1 MAFGAIV
8 GVAAVLLLSFLLA
21 NVIATIMA
29 RARDVRVESKRNTLA
44 AAASARAPGTR
55 FPVTIITGFLGAGKT
70 VLLNRILSNPQGKR
84 ICVIENEAGAVSID
98 HALIAGTRT
107 AAGTGAVSVTVLKN
121 GCMCCTGGGSGD
133 ELERTLDKLLA
144 ALGNDASTPA
154 PFDHVI
160 VETSG
165 LVDPAPLIQTFFRCG
180 RPCAYLLVWVWWSAR
195 ACVPPLLCC

>member
-1 MAFGAIV
+1 MAFGVIV
-8 GVAAVLLLSFLLA
+8 GVAAALLLSFLLA
-21 NVIATIMA
+21 NVIATFVA
-29 RARDVRVESKRNTLA
+29 RARDVRVESKRNSLA
-44 AAASARAPGTR
+44 AVASARAPGTR

-70 VLLNRILSNPQGKR
+70 VLLNRILTDPQGRR

-98 HALIAGTRT
+98 HALISGTRT

-144 ALGNDASTPA
+144 ALGTDAGSA

-165 LVDPAPLIQTFFRCG
+165 LVDPAPLIQTFFRCDLAAPG
-180 RPCAYLLVWVWWSAR
+180 RRRVHL
-195 ACVPPLLCC
+195 